1 MLTNQRGYIL
11 TECLVGVILLTT
23 IGISLVQNLP
33 KLLTLEQQLY
43 VEQKKKYLSVKLYEL
58 KDQTLFYDTNF
69 EFPLTFDQPVSYE
82 VVVKD
87 HQLCA
92 IYKRGDGY
100 VQTLCL

>member
-43 VEQKKKYLSVKLYEL
+43 VEQSIYHKLYEL
-58 KDQTLFYDTNF
+58 KDQTLFYDNHF

>member
-43 VEQKKKYLSVKLYEL
+43 VEQSIYHKLYEL

>member
-33 KLLTLEQQLY
+33 KLLTVEQQLY
-43 VEQKKKYLSVKLYEL
+43 VEQSIYHKLYEL